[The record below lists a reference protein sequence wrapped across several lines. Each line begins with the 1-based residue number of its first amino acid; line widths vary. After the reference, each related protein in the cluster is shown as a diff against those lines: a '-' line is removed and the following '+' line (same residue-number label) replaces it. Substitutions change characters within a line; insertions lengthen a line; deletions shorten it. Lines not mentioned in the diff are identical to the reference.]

1 MIKGGTK
8 MSQEKRYMIS
18 VNAQVRGE
26 ENMNAV
32 REKLIS
38 GLKELKKDG
47 KILTATVNSIEMEP
61 LPATATEIC

>member
-1 MIKGGTK
+1 